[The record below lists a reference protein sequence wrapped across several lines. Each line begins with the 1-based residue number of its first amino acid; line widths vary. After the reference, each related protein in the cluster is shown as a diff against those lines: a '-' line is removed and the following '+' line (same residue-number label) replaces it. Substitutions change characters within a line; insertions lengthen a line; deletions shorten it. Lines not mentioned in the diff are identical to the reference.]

1 MARSLTGIS
10 GTLIFAAALV
20 LSLPGVRA
28 VRADTAGSESG
39 ALVQGP
45 MCSADQQRQGSITGV
60 AFEELAARLRA
71 HAEAKAK
78 DGKVQVQ
85 NLNTQGY
92 NYRNSDVRD
101 VDPTRV
107 AREYQLQREHGAR

>member
-1 MARSLTGIS
+1 MARSLTSIG

-28 VRADTAGSESG
+28 VRADTAGSERG
-39 ALVQGP
+39 AVVQGP
-45 MCSADQQRQGSITGV
+45 MCSAEQQRQGTITGV

-71 HAEAKAK
+71 HAEATAK

-85 NLNTQGY
+85 PLNSQGY
-92 NYRNSDVRD
+92 NYANSDVRD
-101 VDPTRV
+101 IDPTRI
-107 AREYQLQREHGAR
+107 AREYQLRREHGAR